1 MIQMR
6 FSITKYRIV
15 AALFAGV
22 IIGFLPFTAHASDES
37 SVRDVVQQV
46 FQQLQSRNY
55 GAVYDSLPSSTRTR
69 MARERFVSALKRAQ
83 DRYVLDRI
91 NVGKVRVSGN
101 IAVADTELFGRVT
114 KPFDAEGKIVVQ
126 QYLVREGGKWR
137 VATGDTGTIQ
147 RFLKTNPAFAR
158 QFPIKQ
164 PRIYVKQ
171 NGNWVEFNVGR

>member
-1 MIQMR
+1 MR
-6 FSITKYRIV
+6 PSITKFKIV
-15 AALFAGV
+15 PALFAGV
-22 IIGFLPFTAHASDES
+22 IIAFLPFVAGASDES
-37 SVRDVVQQV
+37 SVREVVQQV

-69 MARERFVSALKRAQ
+69 TSRERFVNALKRAQ

-101 IAVADTELFGRVT
+101 IAVADTELFGRVN

-137 VATGDTGTIQ
+137 LATGDTGTIQ

-158 QFPIKQ
+158 QFPIRR